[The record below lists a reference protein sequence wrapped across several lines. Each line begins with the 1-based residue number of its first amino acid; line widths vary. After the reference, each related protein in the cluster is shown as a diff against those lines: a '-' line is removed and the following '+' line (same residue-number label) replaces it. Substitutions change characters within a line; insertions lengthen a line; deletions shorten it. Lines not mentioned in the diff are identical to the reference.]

1 MPGFRPVDP
10 KQSFPELER
19 RVLARWRE
27 RDVFARSLAN
37 REDAEVWSFYE
48 GPPTANGKPG
58 SHHVLSRVFKDV
70 YPRYRTMRGYR
81 VPRKA
86 GWDCHGLPVELEVEK
101 RLGIS
106 SKGEIEEYGI
116 AEFNQRCRESVFE
129 YVEEWNRLTERIGFW
144 IDLDDPY
151 VTLDNEYI
159 ESVWWSL
166 RKLWDDE
173 RLYEGHKVVPYCPRC
188 GTALSSHE
196 VALGYEDVSD
206 PSIHV
211 RLEYVPSAAG
221 DRPGGA
227 GREAPGEGSSRTAD
241 SDRGAADDGSAG
253 AEEIGPLQPGDRLL
267 VWTTTPWTLPGNVA
281 VAVGPEIEYVRV
293 RVGDEVLVL
302 AAELVDR
309 VLGRAGHGSGNDAG
323 STPDPSGAGAGHE
336 VLDRFP
342 GSDLVGRGYRGP
354 VFALEDGG
362 PADAFRVLAGDFVT
376 TEDGTG
382 LVHIAPAFGEDDYR
396 VAAEN
401 EIFDPTNAH
410 TLYNPVRP
418 DGTFDR
424 RVIGFEGDPV
434 KDPDVT
440 TRLIANLRERG
451 LLFREQVYEHAYPHC
466 WRCATPLIYYAKSS
480 WYVATSQARDDLLAN
495 NEQIGW
501 RPEHIKH
508 GRFGKW
514 LESNVDWALSRDRYW
529 GTPLPIWECA
539 AEGCDGR
546 FCAGSVAELA
556 ARARGEVPDDLHR
569 PHIDAVVLD
578 CEDCGGEMRRVESVI
593 DTWYD
598 SGAMPFAQFH
608 YPFENEQ
615 LFAERFPADFIC
627 EAIDQTRGW
636 FYTLLAESTLLFGE
650 SSYRN
655 CVCLGLI
662 LDPEGQKMSKS
673 KGNVV
678 EPWEV
683 IEAHGAD
690 AFRWYYL
697 TAQQPWSG
705 YRFSVDTVGESVRQF
720 LLTLWNTYSFWVL
733 YANAEGLTPADFPV
747 RIAHKDLPA
756 APGRGSEGGSISDPS
771 ALTGAEEAAVYGD
784 LDRWVLSRLQATV
797 ATVREQMDEFDCT
810 AAGRAIAEF
819 VEQLSNWYV
828 RLSRRRFWDGDR
840 AAFATLRHCLL
851 ETAAMLAPF
860 TPFLAD
866 EIHLNLTIG
875 ADPGADGTKTHAI
888 GGESAHRPPEELS
901 VHLRDF
907 PEPDPALADPEL
919 EAAMEAV
926 RLTVELGRAARA
938 QARVK
943 MRQPLRRA
951 VIVASD
957 AEREAISARAGL
969 VEAEL
974 NVKQLDFVAE
984 ESELVSYAVKPNYRS
999 LGPRFGKRMPQV
1011 AAAVAA
1017 LDPVHVAA
1025 VMAEGGQVGIAIDG
1039 DEHALGADE
1048 VTLSLQPL
1056 EGYEVEA
1063 EAGHAVALQLELDD
1077 ELRREGLA
1085 REIVHAVQN
1094 ARKEAGL
1101 EITDRIELS
1110 LGGDEELLAAARA
1123 HEDYIVGEV
1132 LATAIA
1138 YDAADGTTAKLDGR
1152 ELSISL
1158 KRS

>member
-1 MPGFRPVDP
+1 MPGFKPVDP
-10 KQSFPELER
+10 KQSFPELEQ
-19 RVLARWRE
+19 RVLERWRE

-101 RLGIS
+101 QLGIS
-106 SKGEIEEYGI
+106 SKQQIEEYGI
-116 AEFNQRCRESVFE
+116 AEFNRRCRESVFE

-151 VTLDNEYI
+151 VTLEDDYI

-166 RKLWDDE
+166 RKLWDAD

-196 VALGYEDVSD
+196 VALGYKEVED
-206 PSIHV
+206 PSIYV
-211 RLEYVPSAAG
+211 RFPLLGEDG
-221 DRPGGA
+221 T
-227 GREAPGEGSSRTAD
+227 APDGES
-241 SDRGAADDGSAG
+241 
-253 AEEIGPLQPGDRLL
+253 LL

-281 VAVGPEIEYVRV
+281 VAVAPEVAYVRA
-293 RVGDEVLVL
+293 RVGGGTLILAEPLV
-302 AAELVDR
+302 EK
-309 VLGRAGHGSGNDAG
+309 VLGEGVEIVG
-323 STPDPSGAGAGHE
+323 E
-336 VLDRFP
+336 RFP
-342 GSDLVGRGYRGP
+342 GSELVGRAYDGP
-354 VFALEDGG
+354 VFALADGG
-362 PADAFRVLAGDFVT
+362 PSPIRRDVAPAFRVLAGDFVT

-382 LVHIAPAFGEDDYR
+382 LVHIAPAFGEDDY
-396 VAAEN
+396 AAAAAAG
-401 EIFDPTNAH
+401 IFDPTRHA
-410 TLYNPVRP
+410 TLYNPVGL
-418 DGTFDR
+418 DGRFDD
-424 RVIGFEGDPV
+424 RVTGFEDEFV
-434 KDPDVT
+434 KDPEVT
-440 TRLIANLRERG
+440 RRLIDDLGARG

-466 WRCATPLIYYAKSS
+466 WRCGTALLYYAKSS
-480 WYVATSQARDDLLAN
+480 WYVATSAAREQLLAN
-495 NEQIGW
+495 NEAIGW
-501 RPEHIKH
+501 HPEHIKH

-514 LESNVDWALSRDRYW
+514 LENNVDWALSRDRYW
-529 GTPLPIWECA
+529 GTPLPIWECEG
-539 AEGCDGR
+539 EGCDGR
-546 FCAGSVAELA
+546 FCAGSVAELRE
-556 ARARGEVPDDLHR
+556 RAGGEVPDDLHR
-569 PHIDAVVLD
+569 PYIDEVSVR
-578 CEDCGGEMRRVESVI
+578 CEDCGGGMRRVESVI

-608 YPFENEQ
+608 YPFENEE
-615 LFAERFPADFIC
+615 LFAERYPADFIC

-636 FYTLLAESTLLFGE
+636 FYTLLAEATLLFEGTE
-650 SSYRN
+650 LEGSSYRN

-683 IEAHGAD
+683 IDAHGAD

-705 YRFSVDTVGESVRQF
+705 YRFSVETVGESVRQF

-733 YANAEGLTPADFPV
+733 YANAEQLGPEDFPTG
-747 RIAHKDLPA
+747 PA
-756 APGRGSEGGSISDPS
+756 RSPFVEDSPTNSEHGS
-771 ALTGAEEAAVYGD
+771 D
-784 LDRWVLSRLQATV
+784 LDRWALSRLQSTIAAVT
-797 ATVREQMDEFDCT
+797 EHMDEFDCT
-810 AAGRAIAEF
+810 AAGREIAEF

-828 RLSRRRFWDGDR
+828 RLSRRRFWEGDR

-866 EIHLNLTIG
+866 EIHLNLV
-875 ADPGADGTKTHAI
+875 A
-888 GGESAHRPPEELS
+888 GEAGETGELPDS

-919 EAAMEAV
+919 EQAIEAV
-926 RLTVELGRAARA
+926 RLTIELGRAARA
-938 QARVK
+938 QAKAK

-951 VIVASD
+951 VIVAND
-957 AEREAISARAGL
+957 AEREAISARAEL
-969 VEAEL
+969 VKAEL
-974 NVKQLDFVAE
+974 NVKELDFVDE
-984 ESELVSYAVKPNYRS
+984 EGELVSYAVKPNYRS

-1011 AAAVAA
+1011 AAAVEA
-1017 LDPVHVAA
+1017 LDPVHVAR
-1025 VMAEGGQVGIAIDG
+1025 VMAEGGEVGIAVDG
-1039 DEHALGADE
+1039 DEHALGAEE
-1048 VTLSLQPL
+1048 VSLSLQPL

-1110 LGGDEELLAAARA
+1110 LGGDEELLAAARE
-1123 HEDYIVGEV
+1123 HEPYLSGEV

-1138 YDAADGTTAKLDGR
+1138 YDGSDGTTAKLDGR
-1152 ELSISL
+1152 ELRIALS
-1158 KRS
+1158 RV